1 MKIGLLGY
9 GTVGTGVDLLGANQT
24 NLSIAK
30 ILMISESECI
40 DPRMTANYDE
50 IVEDSSID
58 IIVECIGGLEPAHT
72 FCKKA
77 LEHGKAVVT
86 SNKAMMAHYYEELVL
101 LSNKYHTP
109 LCFEA
114 SVGGGIPWIVNMQL
128 AKQIDSLTGFK
139 GIFNGT
145 TNYILDKMTI
155 EDCSFGEALKQAQQ
169 KGYAEADPKNDLN
182 GFDTANKVCLSANI
196 AWDTVTHLEDFLW
209 LGIENIDKKDIL
221 YAKQHNKVCKLI
233 GQGSFEQGKYTLCV
247 MPEFVDHK
255 DSLSLIAQN
264 NNGLELFS
272 PSVGCLRFEGQGA
285 GKLPTAHA
293 IIQDCQSIVR
303 NKVIPLSC
311 QNEITLDDETLL
323 KNYYLR
329 CSDPSYFK
337 DIAETYIENN
347 ILITKPISLHTL
359 RNHIQE
365 SHDEHLFVAGVK
377 L

>member
-9 GTVGTGVDLLGANQT
+9 GTVGTGVDLLGADQP

-30 ILMISESECI
+30 ILMLSDKECV
-40 DPRMTANYDE
+40 DPRMTADYDE
-50 IVEDSSID
+50 ILEDDSIE

-72 FCKKA
+72 YCKKA

-86 SNKAMMAHYYEELVL
+86 SNKAMMAHYYEELVS
-101 LSNKYHTP
+101 LSRQYHVP
-109 LCFEA
+109 ICFEA
-114 SVGGGIPWIVNMQL
+114 SVGGGIPWIINLQL
-128 AKQIDSLTGFK
+128 AKQVEPLTGFR

-145 TNYILDKMTI
+145 TNYILDKMTK
-155 EDCSFGEALKQAQQ
+155 EDCYFGDALKQAQQ

-196 AWDTVTHLEDFLW
+196 CWDTVTHLKDFLW

-221 YAKQHNKVCKLI
+221 YAKQNNKVCKLV
-233 GQGSFEQGKYTLCV
+233 GEGYFTGGKYTLSV
-247 MPEFVDHK
+247 MPEFIDK
-255 DSLSLIAQN
+255 EDSLSLIAQN
-264 NNGLELFS
+264 NNGLELFG
-272 PSVGCLRFEGQGA
+272 PAVGCLTFQGQGA

-293 IIQDCQSIVR
+293 IIQDCQTIVR
-303 NKVIPLSC
+303 NRIIPLSC
-311 QNEITLDDETLL
+311 KNKIRLDDKTLL
-323 KNYYLR
+323 RNYYLR
-329 CSDPSYFK
+329 CSNHSYFK
-337 DIAETYIENN
+337 DIAETFIAEN

-359 RNHIQE
+359 RKYIQE

>member
-1 MKIGLLGY
+1 
-9 GTVGTGVDLLGANQT
+9 
-24 NLSIAK
+24 
-30 ILMISESECI
+30 
-40 DPRMTANYDE
+40 
-50 IVEDSSID
+50 
-58 IIVECIGGLEPAHT
+58 
-72 FCKKA
+72 
-77 LEHGKAVVT
+77 
-86 SNKAMMAHYYEELVL
+86 
-101 LSNKYHTP
+101 
-109 LCFEA
+109 
-114 SVGGGIPWIVNMQL
+114 MQL
-128 AKQIDSLTGFK
+128 AKQVDSLTGFK

-196 AWDTVTHLEDFLW
+196 ALDTVTHLEDFLW
-209 LGIENIDKKDIL
+209 LGIQNIEKKDIL
-221 YAKQHNKVCKLI
+221 YAKQNNKVCKLI
-233 GQGSFEQGKYTLCV
+233 GQGSYEQGKYTLCV

-293 IIQDCQSIVR
+293 IIQDCQSIGR

-311 QNEITLDDETLL
+311 QNKITLDDETLL